1 MATPVVMPKLGN
13 SVESSIIVGW
23 KKRPGDV
30 VSAGETLLEVETD
43 KATVD
48 VEAPAS
54 GTLLAVYFN
63 AGDDVPVMTTIAAIG
78 QPGESTADVAPGGT
92 SEGLNREDAEDAKGV
107 AVGTP
112 FMASAAPV
120 SAPAA
125 VSSGTTH
132 RSSPTRGGGAPISPR
147 ARHLAEDKGVS
158 LAGIAGTGPGGRII
172 ERDIV
177 AALAQQ
183 PKLTPVAERMVA
195 QGAFAVP
202 EGAAG
207 KKITTRDLI
216 PSAGLAPMPMMSA
229 SAAPAPSATQSEAQ
243 VIPLKGVRKVIAT
256 RMLASLQTTAQLTL
270 NAYADARAI
279 RALRARLKASDERL
293 GLRGITIN
301 DFVLYAVARTLPAFP
316 DMNTHLKD
324 DALYQYSYVHLG
336 FAVDT
341 PKGLMVP
348 VVKNAHTMSLR
359 TLSAEAARLAKAA
372 QEGSIKPDEL
382 DGGTFTISN
391 LGGFGI
397 DTFTPVLNP
406 PQVGI
411 LGVGGIALRAVEV
424 GDEIQHIPHI
434 ALSLTIDHRAVDG
447 APGARFLQA
456 VARAL
461 NDIDVLMAI

>member
-30 VSAGETLLEVETD
+30 VTAGETLLEVETD

-54 GTLLAVYFN
+54 GTLLAIYFN
-63 AGDDVPVMTTIAAIG
+63 AGADVPVMTAIAAIG
-78 QPGESTADVAPGGT
+78 QPGESTADIAPGGAPDG
-92 SEGLNREDAEDAKGV
+92 EINRKDAADAKKEP
-107 AVGTP
+107 T
-112 FMASAAPV
+112 
-120 SAPAA
+120 
-125 VSSGTTH
+125 GTTSASIASEPASLPAGAEH
-132 RSSPTRGGGAPISPR
+132 GSPPTGDTAPISPR

-158 LAGIAGTGPGGRII
+158 VAGIAGTGPGGRII

-195 QGAFAVP
+195 QGAFALP

-207 KKITTRDLI
+207 KKITTRDLV
-216 PSAGLAPMPMMSA
+216 PAAAADVPATS
-229 SAAPAPSATQSEAQ
+229 APASTVMTQQTQGEIQ
-243 VIPLKGVRKVIAT
+243 VFPLKGVRKVIAT

-270 NAYADARAI
+270 NAYADARAL
-279 RALRARLKASDERL
+279 RTLRARLKASDERL
-293 GLRGITIN
+293 GLRGVTIN
-301 DFVLYAVARTLPAFP
+301 DLILFAVARTLLAFP
-316 DMNTHLKD
+316 EMNTHLKD
-324 DALYQYSYVHLG
+324 DALHQFPYVNLG

-348 VVKNAHTMSLR
+348 VVKNAHTHSLR
-359 TLSAEAARLAKAA
+359 ALSAESVRLAKSA
-372 QEGSIKPDEL
+372 QDGTIKPDDL
-382 DGGTFTISN
+382 DGGTFTVTN
-391 LGGFGI
+391 LGGLGI

-411 LGVGGIALRAVEV
+411 LGVGGIALRAIEV
-424 GDEIQHIPHI
+424 GDDIQHIPHI

-461 NDIDVLMAI
+461 ADVDVLMAI